1 VEKST
6 RLVFSLKR
14 ITLRRMQVVTSVA
27 AMQRLAKNW
36 QRAGIKIGLVP
47 TMGYLHA
54 GHLSLVQRA
63 RKLVGKKGKIAVSI
77 YVNPTQFGPKEDLS
91 RYPRDLKRD
100 LRLLRGEGTDV
111 VFVPPDE
118 EMYVGRA
125 EPARGDA
132 RPTSGLDRGVLCS
145 SGGFSTYVVEEELSH
160 FMEGASR
167 PGHFRGVA
175 TVVAKLFNIA
185 QPDVAVFGAKDF
197 QQAAVIKRMTRDL
210 NFPIT
215 VDIAPTFREPDGL
228 AMSSRNKYLEG
239 DLRRQGIVL
248 WRAIQHAQ
256 ALVKKSPVPAKKLK
270 AELKKLIESE
280 RAPKVDYVEFFDPET
295 LRPVANITRGTQ
307 MALAVFVGKA
317 RLIDNARL

>member
-1 VEKST
+1 
-6 RLVFSLKR
+6 
-14 ITLRRMQVVTSVA
+14 MQIVTPVA
-27 AMQRLAKNW
+27 AMQRLAKKW

-54 GHLSLVQRA
+54 GHLSLVKRA
-63 RKLVGKKGKIAVSI
+63 RKLVGKNGKVAVSI

-100 LRLLRGEGTDV
+100 LKLCRDEGVDV
-111 VFVPPDE
+111 VFTPDDKQIYPGKPE
-118 EMYVGRA
+118 GEY
-125 EPARGDA
+125 
-132 RPTSGLDRGVLCS
+132 
-145 SGGFSTYVVEEELSH
+145 STYVVEENLSQS
-160 FMEGASR
+160 MEGAAR

-175 TVVAKLFNIA
+175 TVVAKLFNIVL
-185 QPDVAVFGAKDF
+185 PDVAVFGAKDF

-215 VDIAPTFREPDGL
+215 IDIAPTFREPDGL

-248 WRAIQHAQ
+248 WRAIHKAQ
-256 ALVKKSPVPAKKLK
+256 AMVKKSSVPAKKLR

-280 RAPKVDYVEFFDPET
+280 PAPKLDYVEFFDPDT
-295 LRPVANITRGTQ
+295 LLPVERVTRGTQ

-317 RLIDNARL
+317 RLIDNAAL

>member
-1 VEKST
+1 
-6 RLVFSLKR
+6 
-14 ITLRRMQVVTSVA
+14 MQVVTSVA
-27 AMQRLAKNW
+27 AMQRLAKKW

-54 GHLSLVQRA
+54 GHLSLMKRA
-63 RKLVGKKGKIAVSI
+63 RKLVGKSGKVAVSI

-91 RYPRDLKRD
+91 RYPRDLNRD
-100 LRLLRGEGTDV
+100 LKLCRAEGVDV
-111 VFVPPDE
+111 VFTPRDE
-118 EMYVGRA
+118 EMYPQSGKSPHGAGRK
-125 EPARGDA
+125 DA
-132 RPTSGLDRGVLCS
+132 RPT
-145 SGGFSTYVVEEELSH
+145 SGGFSTYVVEEKLSQG
-160 FMEGASR
+160 MEGAAR

-210 NFPIT
+210 NFPIAI
-215 VDIAPTFREPDGL
+215 DIAPTHRELDGL

-239 DLRRQGIVL
+239 DLRRQGLVL
-248 WRAIQHAQ
+248 WRAIQKAQ
-256 ALVKKSPVPAKKLK
+256 AMVKKSPIPATRLK
-270 AELKKLIESE
+270 AKLKKLIESE
-280 RAPKVDYVEFFDPET
+280 PAPKLDYVEFFDPDT
-295 LRPVANITRGTQ
+295 LESLTKVGRGAH

>member
-1 VEKST
+1 VEKSA
-6 RLVFSLKR
+6 RLVFLA
-14 ITLRRMQVVTSVA
+14 INTNLRRMQVVTSVA
-27 AMQRLAKNW
+27 AMQRLAKKW
-36 QRAGIKIGLVP
+36 QRAGAKIGLVP

-63 RKLVGKKGKIAVSI
+63 RKLVGKNGKVAVSI

-100 LRLLRGEGTDV
+100 LKLLREEGTDI
-111 VFVPPDE
+111 VFVPGNE
-118 EMYVGRA
+118 EMYPEGKGLGST
-125 EPARGDA
+125 ES
-132 RPTSGLDRGVLCS
+132 RPTG
-145 SGGFSTYVVEEELSH
+145 GGFSTYVVEEKLSQS
-160 FMEGASR
+160 MEGASR

-175 TVVAKLFNIA
+175 TVVAKLFNIT

-197 QQAAVIKRMTRDL
+197 QQAAVIQRMTHDL
-210 NFPIT
+210 NFPIAI
-215 VDIAPTFREPDGL
+215 DIAPTFREPDGL

-239 DLRRQGIVL
+239 DLRRQGVVL
-248 WRAIQHAQ
+248 WRAIQKAQ
-256 ALVKKSPVPAKKLK
+256 AMVKKSPVPATKLK

-280 RAPKVDYVEFFDPET
+280 PAPKLDYVEFFDPDT
-295 LRPVANITRGTQ
+295 LQPLTRVTRGAQ